1 MWAQKSSARVMS
13 ASKSH
18 PTIQRSH
25 KNSSFMLFS
34 QRHLASLGITAAFQS
49 LHGRGR
55 AFHIGIVDHDG
66 SKDLPGCQWWRR
78 DAHFLQVFPYDS
90 VHQIVKFSKIVIFA
104 SPSIERKCKPQG
116 FQSAKCYTMR
126 RVLGEL
132 RITPGATHTCLGR
145 IHEFV
150 PIPSTIVLVGCP
162 ATITALIG
170 QQEPNRVEQV
180 LIWHLPTSDNELNS
194 MQHHLP
200 RDVWGCNCRKKSR
213 QSHSQLN
220 QLKLPWQTLVTTAYC
235 FIGTKALSPFMHDCL
250 RSNSTALKASAVVSS
265 KLAATRL
272 WKGLECGP

>member
-1 MWAQKSSARVMS
+1 MMAPKTCQ
-13 ASKSH
+13 
-18 PTIQRSH
+18 
-25 KNSSFMLFS
+25 
-34 QRHLASLGITAAFQS
+34 TA
-49 LHGRGR
+49 G
-55 AFHIGIVDHDG
+55 
-66 SKDLPGCQWWRR
+66 WRR
-78 DAHFLQVFPYDS
+78 DVTDAHVLQVFPYDS
-90 VHQIVKFSKIVIFA
+90 VRQILKFSKTVIFA

-150 PIPSTIVLVGCP
+150 PTPSTIVLVGCP
-162 ATITALIG
+162 ATITVLIG

-180 LIWHLPTSDNELNS
+180 LIWHLPTSENELNS
-194 MQHHLP
+194 NITFRETFEDATAERSLGKVIQ
-200 RDVWGCNCRKKSR
+200 
-213 QSHSQLN
+213 QLN
-220 QLKLPWQTLVTTAYC
+220 QLKLARQTLVTTAYC

-272 WKGLECGP
+272 

>member
-13 ASKSH
+13 ASESH

-25 KNSSFMLFS
+25 DFHLSCCFPSVTWHHWCVSEPAWQRKSIPHRNSRSWWL
-34 QRHLASLGITAAFQS
+34 QRPAQDVSDVS
-49 LHGRGR
+49 
-55 AFHIGIVDHDG
+55 
-66 SKDLPGCQWWRR
+66 

-90 VHQIVKFSKIVIFA
+90 VRQIVKFSETVIFA
-104 SPSIERKCKPQG
+104 GPSIERKCKPQG

-150 PIPSTIVLVGCP
+150 PTPSTIVLVGCP
-162 ATITALIG
+162 ATITVLIG

-200 RDVWGCNCRKKSR
+200 RDVCGCNCRKKSR